1 MEFEWDEAQSDACL
15 AQHGFDFAFA
25 AGVFADPTLL
35 VEVDD
40 RRDYGEPRLVTVG
53 RIADLHFTVVFT
65 PRKVP
70 RRGSPPARRAS
81 PREIAR
87 SVSGQRHVD
96 A

>member
-65 PRKVP
+65 PRKGQVAD
-70 RRGSPPARRAS
+70 RLGPPSQSKGDRTLCQWSAS
-81 PREIAR
+81 R
-87 SVSGQRHVD
+87 
-96 A
+96 

>member
-65 PRKVP
+65 PCKGQVADRL
-70 RRGSPPARRAS
+70 GPPGQSKGDRTQCQWSAS
-81 PREIAR
+81 R
-87 SVSGQRHVD
+87 
-96 A
+96 